1 MANTPPNASPSQV
14 NLDLIKAPEV
24 VRNKPDKL
32 SKEEL
37 ELEEKEL
44 LNTELAQNIKARKR
58 YASAVFILVISWV
71 TPGLCAA
78 HFPGIRL
85 SRFSFVGQCV
95 ARCHRLNHGGH
106 HRHPAHRDQVP
117 LSREILK
124 AR

>member
-1 MANTPPNASPSQV
+1 LANTPPNASPSQV

-71 TPGLCAA
+71 TLVFALLIFQGFGFRGFHLSDNVLLGAIGSTTA
-78 HFPGIRL
+78 DIIGILLIVIRYLFPGK
-85 SRFSFVGQCV
+85 S
-95 ARCHRLNHGGH
+95 
-106 HRHPAHRDQVP
+106 
-117 LSREILK
+117 
-124 AR
+124 